1 MKRKA
6 SLLAIILISLVGL
19 PSAAFAHA
27 GVVATSPVQDQVLM
41 SMAREISIQFSEELL
56 TIENQNVNTISLT
69 ELDGPEIELENVIVD
84 GAFLKAEIPIGD
96 YAPGTY
102 EVNYRI
108 VSADGHKVADSFTF
122 SLNAPAV
129 TATAAPVED
138 GGGVIPLPIVAAIA
152 IILIAGGFLLF
163 RARKP

>member
-1 MKRKA
+1 MKK
-6 SLLAIILISLVGL
+6 SLIALFALATLLLSPTV
-19 PSAAFAHA
+19 AFAHA
-27 GVVATSPVQDQVLM
+27 GVVTTAPVQDQVLM

-56 TIENQNVNTISLT
+56 TIENQDVNTISLT
-69 ELDGPEIELENVIVD
+69 ELDGPAIELENVTVD

-108 VSADGHKVADSFTF
+108 VSADGHKVSDSFTF

-129 TATAAPVED
+129 TATAVPVED
-138 GGGVIPLPIVAAIA
+138 GDGVIPLPIVAAIA

>member
-1 MKRKA
+1 MK
-6 SLLAIILISLVGL
+6 SLRILGILALLMV
-19 PSAAFAHA
+19 PVNANAHA
-27 GVVATSPVQDQVLM
+27 GVVATAPVQDQVLM

-56 TIENQNVNTISLT
+56 TIENQDVNTISLT
-69 ELDGPEIELENVIVD
+69 ELDGPAIELENVTVD

-96 YAPGTY
+96 YPPGTY

-108 VSADGHKVADSFTF
+108 VSADGHKVSDSFTF

-138 GGGVIPLPIVAAIA
+138 GDGVIPLPIVAAIA
-152 IILIAGGFLLF
+152 IILIAGGFLVF

>member
-1 MKRKA
+1 MRK
-6 SLLAIILISLVGL
+6 SLIALFALVTL
-19 PSAAFAHA
+19 LLSPAAAFAHA
-27 GVVATSPVQDQVLM
+27 GVVATTPVQDQVLM

-56 TIENQNVNTISLT
+56 TIENQDVNTISLT
-69 ELDGPEIELENVIVD
+69 ELDGPAIELENVTVD

-108 VSADGHKVADSFTF
+108 VSADGHKVSDSFTF

-138 GGGVIPLPIVAAIA
+138 GDGVIPLPIVAAIA
-152 IILIAGGFLLF
+152 IILIAGGFLVF

>member
-1 MKRKA
+1 MKK
-6 SLLAIILISLVGL
+6 SLIALFALATLLLSPTV
-19 PSAAFAHA
+19 AFAHA
-27 GVVATSPVQDQVLM
+27 GVVATAPVQDQVLM

-56 TIENQNVNTISLT
+56 TIENQDVNTISLT
-69 ELDGPEIELENVIVD
+69 ELDGPAIELENVTVD

-108 VSADGHKVADSFTF
+108 VSADGHKVSDSFTF

-138 GGGVIPLPIVAAIA
+138 GDGVIPLPIVAAIA

>member
-1 MKRKA
+1 MK
-6 SLLAIILISLVGL
+6 SLRILGILALLLV
-19 PSAAFAHA
+19 PVNANAHA
-27 GVVATSPVQDQVLM
+27 GVVTTAPVQDQVLM

-56 TIENQNVNTISLT
+56 TIENQDVNTISLT
-69 ELDGPEIELENVIVD
+69 ELDGPAIELENVTVD

-108 VSADGHKVADSFTF
+108 VSADGHKVSDSFTF

-138 GGGVIPLPIVAAIA
+138 GDGVIPLPIVAAIA
-152 IILIAGGFLLF
+152 IILIAGGFLVF

>member
-1 MKRKA
+1 MKK
-6 SLLAIILISLVGL
+6 SLTALCALVTL
-19 PSAAFAHA
+19 LLSSAAAFGHA
-27 GVVATSPVQDQVLM
+27 GVVATAPLQDQVLM

-56 TIENQNVNTISLT
+56 TLENQDVNTISLT
-69 ELDGPEIELENVIVD
+69 HLDGPAIELENITVD

-96 YAPGTY
+96 YSPGTY

-108 VSADGHKVADSFTF
+108 VSADGHKVSDSFTF

-129 TATAAPVED
+129 KAIDAPVED
-138 GGGVIPLPIVAAIA
+138 GDGVIPLPIVAAIA
-152 IILIAGGFLLF
+152 IILIAGGFLVF

>member
-1 MKRKA
+1 MKKPLITLSA
-6 SLLAIILISLVGL
+6 LATLLLS
-19 PSAAFAHA
+19 PTAAFAHA
-27 GVVATSPVQDQVLM
+27 GVVATTPVQDQVLM
-41 SMAREISIQFSEELL
+41 SMAREISIQFSEDLL
-56 TIENQNVNTISLT
+56 TLDNQTVNTISLS

-96 YAPGTY
+96 YEPGTY

-108 VSADGHKVADSFTF
+108 VSADGHKVSDSFTF
-122 SLNAPAV
+122 SLNTPAV
-129 TATAAPVED
+129 KATAVPAED
-138 GGGVIPLPIVAAIA
+138 GDGVIPLPIVTAIA